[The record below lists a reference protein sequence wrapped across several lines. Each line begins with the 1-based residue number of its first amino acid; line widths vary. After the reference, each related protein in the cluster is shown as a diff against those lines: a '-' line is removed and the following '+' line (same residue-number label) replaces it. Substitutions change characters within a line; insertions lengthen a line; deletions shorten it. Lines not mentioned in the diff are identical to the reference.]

1 MSSVPSVARRAFVA
15 LAVLVAFY
23 VTTIAIALVL
33 LPLPVLVFMGMDHI
47 RPVVLIAVAACCW
60 IPAGLLLS
68 GLLGVRPRRFEEPGL
83 PLQREHAPALFAML
97 DELARAANTTAPHDV
112 YISTTPEAF
121 VAETGGGF
129 LGSNSRRV
137 LCIGAPLLATSTVG
151 ELRAMLAHELGHY
164 LGGDTRLG
172 GVLAFTIGAFRS
184 VLDSTEQDALRAG
197 SIHWSVDLGHAF
209 ARGVA
214 TQLVKFYAWIYLSLT
229 RPMSRRQ
236 ELAADA
242 LAASLAGREN
252 AIRALQNVH
261 LLDPLYSL
269 YLETEVSRVVG
280 VGAMPTDLLAG
291 FERFRAQIG
300 KHGVVAELETAV
312 HDAKTDPFDTHPA
325 LSDRVAA
332 LRALPE
338 SSGHVLDAPGRTLL
352 DGSFDLDGWLVD
364 ATYTSFRRADPKP
377 VPRMPWSEITRVV
390 MPAHAEQSGR
400 KAAAALF
407 TKLPHATTLSAMFA
421 AVVQAF
427 EAGRVV
433 ELVETYEPRIH
444 DVPFHQRNE
453 LGMALAS
460 QMLAALFEAAL
471 LEQGAELDESLG
483 DPSLVFRSHGET
495 VRPAIIAR
503 DAMKV
508 DAARRELSRWAA
520 LLASPATHALA
531 HPAIASSGPV
541 L

>member
-1 MSSVPSVARRAFVA
+1 MSSSVPSVARRAFVA

-23 VTTIAIALVL
+23 LTVIALALAL
-33 LPLPVLVFMGMDHI
+33 LPIPVLVFMGMDRI
-47 RPVVLIAVAACCW
+47 RPFVLIAVAACCW

-68 GLLGVRPRRFEEPGL
+68 GLFGVRPRRFEEPGL
-83 PLQREHAPALFAML
+83 PLQREQAPALFAML

-121 VAETGGGF
+121 VTETGGGF

-184 VLDSTEQDALRAG
+184 VLESTEQDALRTG

-214 TQLVKFYAWIYLSLT
+214 VQLVKFYAWIYLSLT

-242 LAASLAGREN
+242 LAASLAGRDN
-252 AIRALQNVH
+252 AIRALQNAH
-261 LLDPLYSL
+261 MLDPLYAF
-269 YLETEVSRVVG
+269 YLETEVLRVVA

-291 FERFRAQIG
+291 FDRFVAQAG
-300 KHGVVAELETAV
+300 NHGVVAELEAAV
-312 HDAKTDPFDTHPA
+312 RGAKTDPFDTHPA

-332 LRALPE
+332 LRALPAR
-338 SSGHVLDAPGRTLL
+338 SSNVLDAPGRTLL
-352 DGSFDLDGWLVD
+352 DGSFDLDSWLVD
-364 ATYTSFRRADPKP
+364 ATYASFQRADRRP
-377 VPRMPWSEITRVV
+377 VPRMPWSEISRVV
-390 MPAHAEQSGR
+390 MPAHVAQGGR

-407 TKLPHATTLSAMFA
+407 GKLPQATTVPAMFA
-421 AVVQAF
+421 AVVQAL

-433 ELVETYEPRIH
+433 ELVETYEPRIGE
-444 DVPFHQRNE
+444 VPFHQRDSV
-453 LGMALAS
+453 GMALAS

-471 LEQGAELDESLG
+471 LEQGAALEESLG

-503 DAMKV
+503 DAMTV

-520 LLASPATHALA
+520 LLTTPTPPA
-531 HPAIASSGPV
+531 HPASERQTLPR
-541 L
+541 